1 MGYIL
6 GEPTVQQYFD
16 ANGDP
21 LENGTIEFFIWN
33 TSTPTAIY
41 SDSTGTSAGTSVTLN
56 SIGAPANGGTSIA
69 LFFDTTVVYKI
80 VRKDSAGSAI
90 APTIGPYYASGGS
103 SRTVD
108 TIAGIFGTDSLYD
121 YTGTSNGDQASV
133 AGYYVPGDGGGGM
146 FYWNSTSTA
155 SDDGGATILPT
166 GHAGTGRWIRIIDF
180 DVSVLFFGALGDGA
194 TDDIASIQAAVAYAK
209 AEGGQDIHFPPGV
222 FLVSQTIDVAD
233 ATGVRLIGEGGGYNS
248 DDGIANGATS
258 IKWTGSLGSSSAVI
272 KFRSTQTAPRKATS
286 GGIVGIQVDCNEA
299 AEYGIFMTS
308 VNSYEINDVS
318 IWDSTVA
325 GLICGCLD
333 DSFSNGD
340 PADTQNNW
348 FDRLSVKTASGACI
362 RLQSN
367 GGLLATTGA
376 NTSLNRFG
384 QIALNI
390 RNNDGFVFGGS
401 DANFVAMLKLYMPTG
416 NTGRGLVFE
425 ADNGGN
431 NNFSRQ
437 NALAYVETAFSEIYA
452 LAGDGTQPSID
463 NTVLNLSL
471 GNSGVNNMP
480 VIEAGAGFS
489 YGTPRGSSFRGYD
502 RCAFVNG
509 TTATYSQFKMKEE
522 LALITTETMRIWS
535 GNQNHIALSTQ
546 AGSVW
551 SVAALNGANGDF
563 LINRKSGTGNIAL
576 TAPLK
581 LSNQT
586 EGPTSPSAGAGG
598 ALPATPEGYLT
609 IVLNGVNRQ
618 IPFY

>member
-1 MGYIL
+1 MSINKPSVFIGENDQNQLYFTQSKTGINTTDPTEKLEVSGNIKADFFIGDGSSLTNVIVASFPSVAQMALATGYSV
-6 GEPTVQQYFD
+6 GDTVQCSDYAVGND
-16 ANGDP
+16 AG
-21 LENGTIEFFIWN
+21 LMTFVAVALG
-33 TSTPTAIY
+33 
-41 SDSTGTSAGTSVTLN
+41 TGTA
-56 SIGAPANGGTSIA
+56 
-69 LFFDTTVVYKI
+69 D
-80 VRKDSAGSAI
+80 
-90 APTIGPYYASGGS
+90 GGS
-103 SRTVD
+103 FIDGVGVQWKQLFN
-108 TIAGIFGTDSLYD
+108 AGIVTVK
-121 YTGTSNGDQASV
+121 Q
-133 AGYYVPGDGGGGM
+133 
-146 FYWNSTSTA
+146 
-155 SDDGGATILPT
+155 
-166 GHAGTGRWIRIIDF
+166 
-180 DVSVLFFGALGDGA
+180 FGALGDGA
-194 TDDIASIQAAVAYAK
+194 TDDITAIQAAVAYAK
-209 AEGGQDIHFPPGV
+209 AQGGQDIHFSSGV

-233 ATGVRLIGEGGGYNS
+233 ATGVRLIGEGGGYNNDNNIPNS
-248 DDGIANGATS
+248 ATN

-272 KFRSTQTAPRKATS
+272 NFRSTQTASRKATS

-308 VNSYEINDVS
+308 VNSYQIDDVS
-318 IWDSTVA
+318 IQDSTVT

-348 FDRLSVKTASGACI
+348 FDRLSVKTASGSCI

-401 DANFVAMLKLYMPTG
+401 DANFVAMLKLYMPSG

-431 NNFSRQ
+431 NNFARQ
-437 NALAYVETAFSEIYA
+437 NALAYVETAASEIYA

-463 NTVLNLSL
+463 NTVLNFSL
-471 GNSGVNNMP
+471 GNGGVNNMP
-480 VIEAGAGFS
+480 IIESGAGFS

-509 TTATYSQFKMKEE
+509 GSATFAQSKMKTE
-522 LALITTETMRIWS
+522 LALITTETMRIWNAS
-535 GNQNHIALSTQ
+535 QNHINLSTESGNLWGIAQ
-546 AGSVW
+546 
-551 SVAALNGANGDF
+551 LNNANGDF
-563 LINRKSGTGNIAL
+563 LINRKGGTGNIAL
-576 TAPLK
+576 AAPLK

-586 EGPTSPSAGAGG
+586 SIFTTPTSGGAG
-598 ALPATPEGYLT
+598 ALPAQPAGYLN
-609 IVLNGVNRQ
+609 IVLNGVDRV